1 MPERKVVKR
10 KPSLIES
17 LVPIIAM
24 LIFLGVGYGG
34 FRMRIEILL
43 IAAAFVAGIISLRLG
58 YSWKDMESGVVESIA
73 KGMPAMLILI
83 SVGMM
88 ISSWIAS
95 GTIPM
100 MIYYGMKI
108 ISPRA
113 FLVTSCI
120 LCSLISF
127 ATGTSWGTAG
137 TMGVALM
144 GIAKGLGIPEPAA
157 AGSIVAGSFFGDKL
171 SPFSDTT
178 NLAPIAAKSNIFDHI
193 KHMLWTTTPAWIL
206 GLVVYLIL
214 GIGYGQGSSTSS
226 QMNLIMGAIKEN
238 FNFNIFLLI
247 PPILIIYFAVAKKPT
262 IPGMIISSGIASLLA
277 LIFQKMS
284 LVKVVDILTNGYK
297 LKSGISVVDNLLSRG
312 GLMGM
317 MGVTLIAFCAFSFA
331 GIVKKAGMLDVILF
345 HLLRFTRTTRTLIT
359 STVFS
364 GILVAL
370 ITGSSYLTIIIPGE
384 LFAPAFS
391 RMKLAAKNLS
401 RTTEDSGTVIV
412 PLVPWSM
419 AGVFMA
425 GTLGVPTLKYIPW
438 AIMNYTGFIFAII
451 YGFTGFAIAPKIR
464 EDETQEGS

>member
-1 MPERKVVKR
+1 MKKT
-10 KPSLIES
+10 PSLIES
-17 LVPIIAM
+17 IIPLAVM
-24 LIFLGVGYGG
+24 LIFLGVGYGWLK
-34 FRMRIEILL
+34 MRIEILL
-43 IAAAFVAGIISLRLG
+43 IGAAFVAGLLAIRLG
-58 YSWKDMESGVVESIA
+58 YSWKDLESGIVDSIA

-95 GTIPM
+95 GTIPL

-108 ISPRA
+108 ISPKM
-113 FLVTSCI
+113 FLATSCI
-120 LCSLISF
+120 LCSVVAI

-137 TMGVALM
+137 TIGVALM
-144 GIAKGLGIPEPAA
+144 GIAEGLGIPRAAA

-178 NLAPIAAKSNIFDHI
+178 NLAPITAGSNIFDHI
-193 KHMLWTTTPAWIL
+193 KHMLWTTTPAWLLSIII
-206 GLVVYLIL
+206 YLII
-214 GIGYGQGSSTSS
+214 GFGYGKEISITS
-226 QMNLIMGAIKEN
+226 QMDMILTTLIQN
-238 FNFNIFLLI
+238 FSFNVFLLL
-247 PPILIIYFAVAKKPT
+247 PPVIIIYFAVAKKPT
-262 IPGMIISSGIASLLA
+262 IPGMVISSALA
-277 LIFQKMS
+277 GVLAIIFQNES
-284 LVKVVDILTNGYK
+284 LINVVDILTNGYK
-297 LKSGISVVDNLLSRG
+297 FRSGIPLMDNLLSRG

-331 GIVKKAGMLDVILF
+331 GIVKKAGMLDVIL
-345 HLLRFTRTTRTLIT
+345 HSLLRFTKTTGALIT

-364 GILVAL
+364 GIVVAL
-370 ITGSSYLTIIIPGE
+370 ITGSSYLTIIVPGE

-425 GTLGVPTLKYIPW
+425 GTLGVPTLSYLPW

-451 YGFTGFAIAPKIR
+451 FGFTGFAIAPKIR